1 VLITHIELEDFKSYA
16 KARIAFQPGT
26 IAIIGPNG
34 AGKSSLLEAI
44 GFALFDHRRGK
55 LANCLREGAKTGRV
69 AVGMVSSYDEREY
82 EVERR
87 FTDKTT
93 SRYRVYDLGLD
104 RQCVAEGTDQVR
116 VWLHDHLRV
125 DASASL
131 DTLFENTVGVP
142 QGTFTA
148 PFLLSRAQRQG
159 VFNPLLQVEEYR
171 KASDKLLPTAR
182 YLRDQVGEIKEQIA
196 GMEGRLAA
204 LPGLQMERDSLGQ
217 NCARLEERS
226 KTLAS
231 ELADTL
237 RIQEELDQAEK
248 RAREALHRLEQL
260 DATLSGHENL
270 VASAKRALKESEK
283 AIGLVEESRE
293 GHQLYLES
301 EARFRE
307 LEKARRSRDQLLQ
320 KRSRLDTEQARVG
333 ERLAQLTKELAS
345 IADSVKRME
354 SLAPLVAQQDA
365 LEAALES
372 ARQDAMKLESARR
385 HQAIAAEEL
394 RRAQSDIEQQ
404 EQGLQE
410 AAQAEARLTRVQE
423 RLDQLAHQDRRA
435 RDARAAA
442 GSEIERLR
450 KQSAAL
456 SETSVADIGRPLRAA
471 RCPVCEAELTPKH
484 RAELLRRNER
494 ETRQLQAQMDA
505 RDKEIATLT
514 NETHTAQATL
524 KRIRQRLR
532 LLPSE
537 PDLERARVALTH
549 RQRAWNDATRVV
561 AALEDAPAR
570 VESQQLALDAL
581 KRDHGDPRREHQR
594 HEDKAK
600 QKESKERERGS
611 VADRQGELAAEM
623 RSLDLQLAPLASLDQ
638 DLRRVQLARGEHE
651 QAHNTYLAHIR
662 TAEQYPARVIEIGEL
677 IERQRAMR
685 QQLADLTVAHQRAK
699 AAYDAERHAQVRE
712 RAGALQRDLAG
723 AKAQLVEKRH
733 RLDVVEQEIER
744 LEGLQTEVA
753 RKRVALKETEALG
766 AMIETVRGLLREA
779 GPHVT
784 QRLVSHISRR
794 ASAIYGDI
802 MGDHRAR
809 LHWSRDY
816 ELSLEVRGCKRVF
829 QQLSGGERM
838 SAALAVRLALLRETS
853 AIDVALFDEPTA
865 HLDPERRERL
875 AEQMMQVKGFSQMFV
890 ISHDDTFERTA
901 QSYVRIVKDE
911 NGSHPEG

>member
-1 VLITHIELEDFKSYA
+1 MLITYIELENFKSYA

-34 AGKSSLLEAI
+34 AGKSSLLEAM
-44 GFALFDHRRGK
+44 GFVLFDHRQGK
-55 LANCLREGAKTGRV
+55 LANCLREGARTGRV

-82 EVERR
+82 EVVRR
-87 FTDKTT
+87 FTAKTT
-93 SRYRVYDLGLD
+93 TRYRVYDLGLD
-104 RQCVAEGTDQVR
+104 RQCVAEGADQVR
-116 VWLHDHLRV
+116 VWLRDHLRV
-125 DASASL
+125 DASTSL

-148 PFLLSRAQRQG
+148 PFLLSRTQRQG

-171 KASDKLLPTAR
+171 QASNKLLPTVR
-182 YLRDQVGEIKEQIA
+182 YLRDQAGEIKEQIA

-204 LPGLQMERDSLGQ
+204 LPGLQREQDSLRQ
-217 NCARLEERS
+217 DCARLEERS
-226 KTLAS
+226 EALAS

-237 RIQEELDQAEK
+237 RIQQKLDQAEK
-248 RAREALHRLEQL
+248 RARESLHRLEQL
-260 DATLSGHENL
+260 GATLSGYESL
-270 VASAKRALKESEK
+270 VASAKRALTESEQ
-283 AIGLVEESRE
+283 AIGLVERSRE

-307 LEKARRSRDQLLQ
+307 LEKARSRRDQLLQ
-320 KRSRLDTEQARVG
+320 KRNRLDTEQARIG
-333 ERLAQLTKELAS
+333 ERLAQLTRELADIAGS
-345 IADSVKRME
+345 IEHMGA
-354 SLAPLVAQQDA
+354 LAPLVAQQDA
-365 LEAALES
+365 LESALER
-372 ARQDAMKLESARR
+372 ARQDALKLESARR
-385 HQAIAAEEL
+385 GQATAAEEM
-394 RRAQSDIEQQ
+394 RRAQSEVEQV
-404 EQGLQE
+404 EKGLQN
-410 AAQAEARLTRVQE
+410 AAQAEARLARVQE

-435 RDARAAA
+435 RDAQAAA
-442 GSEIERLR
+442 ASEIERLR
-450 KQSAAL
+450 KQSVAL
-456 SETSVADIGRPLRAA
+456 SETLAA
-471 RCPVCEAELTPKH
+471 RCPVCEAELTPEH
-484 RAELLRRNER
+484 RGDLLARNER
-494 ETRQLQAQMDA
+494 ETRQMQVQIDV
-505 RDKEIATLT
+505 REKEIATLT
-514 NETHTAQATL
+514 QETRDAQAEQ
-524 KRIRQRLR
+524 KSIRQRLR
-532 LLPSE
+532 QLPSE
-537 PDLERARVALTH
+537 PDLERARKALAR
-549 RQRAWNDATRVV
+549 RQGAWNDATRVV
-561 AALEDAPAR
+561 AALEDAPTR
-570 VESQQLALDAL
+570 VESHRLALNAL

-600 QKESKERERGS
+600 QKESKERERGRM
-611 VADRQGELAAEM
+611 AAKQGELAAEM

-662 TAEQYPARVIEIGEL
+662 TAEQYPARVAEIGEL
-677 IERQRAMR
+677 IERQEALRR
-685 QQLADLTVAHQRAK
+685 QLADLTVAHQRAK
-699 AAYDAERHAQVRE
+699 AAYDAERHARVRE

-723 AKAQLVEKRH
+723 AKAQLGEKRR
-733 RLDVVEQEIER
+733 RLNVVEQEIER

-753 RKRVALKETEALG
+753 RRRAALKEAEALG
-766 AMIETVRGLLREA
+766 AMIETVRELLREA

-802 MGDHRAR
+802 MGDHRGR

-816 ELSLEVRGCKRVF
+816 ELSLEVRGRKRVF

-901 QSYVRIVKDE
+901 ESYVRIVKDE